1 MNNKNLLF
9 RSVFAALLVL
19 AVSFMSPAKGAALEI
34 AHAKNFNIEYL
45 SGDIKVVTDSEG
57 RRMLLVPD
65 KAAVPAGYEKM
76 TLVRTPVKHAL
87 FTSTSYVGF
96 LGKLGRESLYD
107 SIAAV
112 CTPLADWTVP
122 QVSERMKQGK
132 IQYIENSHMQPP
144 SVERVIDLKPDIVF
158 SGGGDISG
166 AKLRTQLDEAKVKY
180 MVIMDYTETGDGAYI
195 EWIKFFG
202 AFYNLDKE
210 ADRIYRDMTQKMS
223 VLAKRASAVKKEK
236 RPVVALGLLFNGV
249 VYTQGGNSNFRRN
262 IERAGGI
269 YALQDLG
276 ADGGVQIGM
285 EEFFE
290 KCRGADILIY
300 SSSPQ
305 YLQDKEVLISQNPL
319 FAEFKAVK
327 NDRVYIYDKG
337 YYMNAAAL
345 DEKFEDIVFI
355 LNPQL
360 MPKGYSLRHY
370 QKLK

>member
-1 MNNKNLLF
+1 MKNNKLLLC
-9 RSVFAALLVL
+9 SALAALLVL
-19 AVSFMSPAKGAALEI
+19 TVSLFSPAESAALKVS
-34 AHAKNFNIEYL
+34 HAKNFNIEYL
-45 SGDIKVVTDSEG
+45 GDNVKVVTDSEG
-57 RRMLLVPD
+57 RRLLLVPD
-65 KAAVPAGYEKM
+65 GAPVPAGYEKA

-107 SIAAV
+107 TIAAV

-122 QVSERMKQGK
+122 QVTERMTKGK
-132 IQYIENSHMQPP
+132 IKYIENSHTQPP
-144 SVERVIDLKPDIVF
+144 SVESVIKASPDFVF

-166 AKLRTQLDEAKVKY
+166 AKLRAQLDEAKMKY
-180 MVIMDYTETGDGAYI
+180 AVIMDYTESGDGAYL

-202 AFYNLDKE
+202 AFYNMDKE
-210 ADRIYRDMTQKMS
+210 ADRIYREMTERIGA
-223 VLAKRASAVKKEK
+223 LAKRASEVRKDK

-269 YALQDLG
+269 YALQDLD
-276 ADGGVQIGM
+276 ASGGVQIGM

-305 YLQDKEVLISQNPL
+305 YAPDRNFLISQSPL
-319 FAEFKAVK
+319 FAEFKAIK
-327 NDRVYIYDKG
+327 NGKVYIYDKG
-337 YYMNAAAL
+337 YYMNAASL
-345 DEKFEDIVFI
+345 DEKFEDLVFI
-355 LNPQL
+355 LNPRL
-360 MPKGYSLRHY
+360 MPKGYTLRHY

>member
-1 MNNKNLLF
+1 MNNINLLF

-45 SGDIKVVTDSEG
+45 SGEIKVGTDSEG

-76 TLVRTPVKHAL
+76 TLVRPPVKHAL

-132 IQYIENSHMQPP
+132 IQYIENSHMQ
-144 SVERVIDLKPDIVF
+144 
-158 SGGGDISG
+158 
-166 AKLRTQLDEAKVKY
+166 
-180 MVIMDYTETGDGAYI
+180 
-195 EWIKFFG
+195 KFFG